1 MFHFVS
7 HPDRMMFVQNLA
19 YPCRDPLGQENRN
32 TRADAEKLDV
42 LDRAQ
47 SRQQLVDLVVAENE
61 RVAAAQEHITHFGV
75 LFEITKRFLKIGV
88 QFLFA
93 YAADHATARAISAVS
108 RTTIGHQK

>member
-1 MFHFVS
+1 MMHGDG
-7 HPDRMMFVQNLA
+7 HPERMMFGQNRAWLR
-19 YPCRDPLGQENRN
+19 RDPLGQKDWN

-93 YAADHATARAISAVS
+93 NAADHATARAISAVS
-108 RTTIGHQK
+108 RTTTGYQK